1 MFGPR
6 VRASTLTLLG
16 AVALCGPGCD
26 ARPAALT
33 VNNAAAL
40 GPTFR
45 VLGDALV
52 RQGAVPAFQQ
62 ENAPSLEV
70 VRGMTELGKVPDV
83 LAVADVSLLDSLV
96 VPTHSSWYLVFA
108 SNALVLAYGPNSRF
122 RTDVERVPW
131 YEILQRPG
139 VRVGRSDPR
148 VDPSGYRAL
157 FALQL
162 AEKHYRRPG
171 LAAAL
176 LRSMP
181 EREVR
186 RAEADLSALV
196 ETGDLDYI
204 WTYRNLAKSHGLQW
218 IELPPEVNLESAEL
232 ADWYSTVSIS
242 VPGPRGTLRVRGA
255 PILFAL
261 TIPRDAASPA
271 LGVAFI
277 RALLSSPGLQA
288 AKTGGLHLLEIPR
301 LVGGG
306 APAEVTEALRRR

>member
-1 MFGPR
+1 MRRHGR
-6 VRASTLTLLG
+6 VVRLVLAGTVVLPLLG
-16 AVALCGPGCD
+16 CN

-45 VLGDALV
+45 ALGDALV
-52 RQGAVPAFQQ
+52 RAGEVPAFQQ

-70 VRGMTELGKVPDV
+70 VRGLSELGKVPDV

-108 SNALVLAYGPNSRF
+108 SNALVLAYGLHSRF
-122 RTDVERVPW
+122 QTDVERVPW
-131 YEILQRPG
+131 YELLQRPG

-157 FALQL
+157 LAVQL
-162 AEKHYRRPG
+162 AEKHYKRPG

-176 LRSMP
+176 LRAMP
-181 EREVR
+181 EREIR

-232 ADWYSTVSIS
+232 ADWYSTVSIQ
-242 VPGPRGTLRVRGA
+242 VPGPKGKLRVGGA

-261 TIPRDAASPA
+261 TIPRGAPSPT
-271 LGVAFI
+271 LGEAFV
-277 RALLSSPGLQA
+277 RALLSAPGWQA
-288 AKTGGLHLLEIPR
+288 ARIGGLTLLAVPR
-301 LVGGG
+301 LVGSG
-306 APAEVTEALRRR
+306 APTGVVEALRRR